1 MRYFPFLMILLQ
13 SFKRLPTTVEWARFR
28 KYARRMRELSNRGT
42 PSSPSLEVLSVIQS
56 FVINEPLFPNL
67 KTFCFL
73 GIEEMFIP
81 FIHLFLSPI
90 TTSIN
95 LSFKSNL
102 PKATVASMVMT
113 LPILCPNLQ
122 AITLGSLRGDPTIAA
137 AVSGMLLVANRNALR
152 LLSVECPLTEEA
164 SEVICKLPNLRSLSV
179 VVGRRTSL
187 PPASLPGLAKLVIK
201 CDNEDGWPRLF
212 HGATFGKLESVTF
225 YPRSEEI
232 GDFLGAF
239 ERAALSSSLQNTLS
253 RFYIPAQRPWN
264 PTYSSLLP
272 FTQLVDLE
280 IGFSCDGGCSSRVD
294 DDIVIGLS
302 RAMPKLK
309 YLALGDAPCGRST
322 TGITTKGLLTLA
334 HHCPKLWSLRV
345 HLQVA
350 SLSEPSRIPG
360 MVRNAGPAASWTDCT
375 LTDLSVGKTP
385 VPERSAMTIA
395 LTLLRIFP
403 RLDCIMFIDEGWEE
417 VENAIN
423 CSREIIDCSSKQH
436 PLTIP

>member
-1 MRYFPFLMILLQ
+1 MI
-13 SFKRLPTTVEWARFR
+13 
-28 KYARRMRELSNRGT
+28 Y
-42 PSSPSLEVLSVIQS
+42 
-56 FVINEPLFPNL
+56 
-67 KTFCFL
+67 
-73 GIEEMFIP
+73 
-81 FIHLFLSPI
+81 
-90 TTSIN
+90 
-95 LSFKSNL
+95 
-102 PKATVASMVMT
+102 
-113 LPILCPNLQ
+113 
-122 AITLGSLRGDPTIAA
+122 
-137 AVSGMLLVANRNALR
+137 
-152 LLSVECPLTEEA
+152 
-164 SEVICKLPNLRSLSV
+164 KLPNLHSLSV
-179 VVGRRTSL
+179 AIEKGIPL
-187 PPASLPGLAKLVIK
+187 PSASLPNLIDLKIR
-201 CDNEDGWPRLF
+201 CDTGDNWLRLF
-212 HGATFGKLESVTF
+212 HGATFGKLKSVF
-225 YPRSEEI
+225 LCPRPDQI
-232 GDFLGAF
+232 DDFSGAF
-239 ERAALSSSLQNTLS
+239 KRAALSSSLQNTLS

-436 PLTIP
+436 PLTIPWSTLNDHSTGAALEAGG